1 MGENCG
7 GMRRTAVDSTT
18 LRSAGYSPTQRVLEL
33 EFTSGAVYQYLEV
46 PASIYR
52 RLIEAA
58 SKGTYFNHE
67 IRDDYQAVRVR

>member
-7 GMRRTAVDSTT
+7 GMRRTEVESTT
-18 LRSAGYSPTQRVLEL
+18 LRSAGYAPSQRILEL

-46 PASIYR
+46 PAAIYQ
-52 RLIEAA
+52 RLMEAD
-58 SKGTYFNHE
+58 SKGAYFNHE

>member
-1 MGENCG
+1 MGENCDA
-7 GMRRTAVDSTT
+7 MRRTEVESTT
-18 LRSAGYSPTQRVLEL
+18 PRSAGYAPSQRILEL

-46 PASIYR
+46 PASVYR
-52 RLIEAA
+52 RLMEAA